1 MTVETIE
8 PLPEIND
15 FDPTPAPPVGE
26 IETSIAGIERDP
38 YERMKEQALTDP
50 LAEAPDTLLPLV
62 EGDVTK
68 VGTVLASFPALN
80 VQNAGGYP
88 ADPTLGTSGDRVLV
102 AANNALRLMTS
113 SGGEIVTKRFH
124 EFFPIPNTQLAFD
137 PRILYD
143 RNAADPRF
151 FVVFLSFTKNPRT
164 SKIWL
169 AVSRSNRPN
178 SLDPADWCKYSIDG
192 RRNQGTDQDGYADYP
207 MLGSGA
213 DTLVLS
219 NLQLDFIGNS
229 FQFSVV
235 RAFPKLT
242 LIANTNTCP
251 AFTQR
256 VYQPTATAKNQDVY
270 VLQPAAHLTNPTS
283 FSSARNPVYLVS
295 TKAIQ
300 TRTYRVWRL
309 SDGFRDTGRLTQV
322 EVSGTHLI
330 GNLPSAQQKLDPGS
344 RSVPLDTRLPHVFQ
358 AVGRGDTLWFVHPT
372 LCQIGGGTTEVCVR
386 AVRVGVGQSAQ
397 GNYTAAIEQ
406 QTVFGGATDG
416 TSYWMPTIAVN
427 STGQTIIGFLSSSR
441 TTYLSSAWTLK
452 AASATSYRAARVFN
466 PGTCT
471 RVLPEGVFTIRT
483 GDFEGAQTDP
493 LDSTSFWLAGERAT
507 TVVGVPNCWWDMRVV
522 RIRP

>member
-1 MTVETIE
+1 M
-8 PLPEIND
+8 
-15 FDPTPAPPVGE
+15 
-26 IETSIAGIERDP
+26 
-38 YERMKEQALTDP
+38 
-50 LAEAPDTLLPLV
+50 
-62 EGDVTK
+62 
-68 VGTVLASFPALN
+68 
-80 VQNAGGYP
+80 
-88 ADPTLGTSGDRVLV
+88 
-102 AANNALRLMTS
+102 
-113 SGGEIVTKRFH
+113 
-124 EFFPIPNTQLAFD
+124 
-137 PRILYD
+137 
-143 RNAADPRF
+143 
-151 FVVFLSFTKNPRT
+151 
-164 SKIWL
+164 
-169 AVSRSNRPN
+169 SRSNRPN

-452 AASATSYRAARVFN
+452 AASATSYPAARVFN

-483 GDFEGAQTDP
+483 GDFEGAQP
-493 LDSTSFWLAGERAT
+493 IRW
-507 TVVGVPNCWWDMRVV
+507 
-522 RIRP
+522 IRPVSGSRASGRLRWSACPTVGGTCGWSAFAPERVGRLKSNPPPPLLEAGPLGFVRFRSRVRTGPFEVAQDASDQCGV